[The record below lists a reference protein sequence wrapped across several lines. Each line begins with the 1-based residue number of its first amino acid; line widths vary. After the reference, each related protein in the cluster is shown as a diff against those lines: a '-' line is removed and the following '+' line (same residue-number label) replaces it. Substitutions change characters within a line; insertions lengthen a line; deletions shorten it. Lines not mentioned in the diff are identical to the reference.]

1 MGKQICEAK
10 KKQELQ
16 KVCHFSILKS
26 NSIFL
31 RLAITKDFKH

>member
-1 MGKQICEAK
+1 MGKQICEA